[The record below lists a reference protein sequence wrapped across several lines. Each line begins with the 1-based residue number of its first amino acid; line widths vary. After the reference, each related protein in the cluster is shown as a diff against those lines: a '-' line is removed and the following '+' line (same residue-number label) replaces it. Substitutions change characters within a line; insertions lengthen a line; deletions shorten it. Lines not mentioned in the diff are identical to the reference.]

1 MPAFP
6 RNLALATGL
15 GLVSSALILL
25 PTPAQAAGPGLVIS
39 EVYGAGNSG
48 ATSEFQNDFV
58 ELQNTSGSPI
68 SLLGKSLQ
76 ARGVTGTG
84 IPTQTNVFPL
94 PDVEVP
100 AGGKFLVAGA
110 GGTTNGAP
118 LPTPDATSTLSLANN
133 NGQVFLAD
141 TTDPVD
147 PNARS
152 GSAGNGFSAQVLD
165 FVGWGNT
172 ATSFEGSAPGPG
184 TGLSTGVT
192 RASDGADTDN
202 NGPDLSLSSPPVP
215 EACGCAQV
223 PDELEATIAEVQGT
237 DTGTSPHLYDT
248 VTTEGVVTAAYP
260 AGGFNGFYLQTGG
273 APATPGASDAVFVSM
288 GNVVNSAYPL
298 AGESVE
304 VTGQVIESA
313 GSTQINVTQAADVVD
328 LPALPAVAALDV
340 PWTSLDSAAEKEEH
354 EGELVAPRGAFTVT
368 NVFNTN
374 RFAEIGLAQGNTPL
388 VQPTE
393 VEDAQ
398 TGQVAAVAAQNAA
411 RMITL
416 DDGASTDYA
425 PNTPNPGSQGQ
436 TLPWL
441 TRAGAVRVGDAA
453 SLNDDLVLDYR
464 NNLWKLQPRA
474 RVTGAGASV
483 ATFTD
488 SRPDNLAPENVG
500 GDIRLATFN
509 VLNYFPTTGEEF
521 VAADPGNSCTYFLD
535 RASTPIANNSCTP
548 DGPRGAA
555 TAASL
560 ARQQDK
566 IVTAINGLQ
575 ASIVSLEELENSVKL
590 GKDRDFAIDHLVD
603 ALNADAGADTW
614 AYAPSP
620 APADRPAPAEEDVI
634 RTGFIYKPADV
645 ALVGEPQILR
655 DEANFDNARE
665 PLAQAF
671 KPAGGVDTQAFAV
684 IVNHFKSKSSG
695 DDDGTGQG
703 LANADRVGQAE
714 ALATFASEF
723 ADGLAAEEPPV
734 FLAGDFNA
742 YTMED
747 PMQVL
752 YDEGYETVESD
763 TAGEETYSFSGLSG
777 SLDHVL
783 ANTAAV
789 GMVTGA
795 DIWDINASESVA
807 YQYSRF
813 NYNVTD
819 FFDGALPFAASD
831 HNPEL
836 VGLDLPDASGLV
848 ESTTAAAVLPGAVR
862 AGSGTAR
869 IDVDVSGAGGTPTG
883 TVSAFVGS
891 RLLDSMPLAAG
902 SATLRVGPFP
912 TAGTRA
918 VEIRYGGD
926 ATFAASQTALN
937 VRVDKARP
945 AMTVKKSPRN
955 VVMKKTR
962 AKIAVVVRATGL
974 TPTGQVTA
982 KLGRRVLDK
991 GNLRG
996 GRLTLTLPKFKK
1008 KGSFVVSVVY
1018 AGNANVDGVA
1028 KKVTVRVKRR

>member
-1 MPAFP
+1 MPKFP
-6 RNLALATGL
+6 RFLTLVTGL
-15 GLVSSALILL
+15 GLVSSAVILL
-25 PTPAQAAGPGLVIS
+25 PQPAQALGPGLVIS
-39 EVYGAGNSG
+39 EVYGAGSSG
-48 ATSEFQNDFV
+48 ATSVFQNDFV
-58 ELQNTSGSPI
+58 ELHNTTASPI

-76 ARGVTGTG
+76 ARAVTGTG
-84 IPTQTNVFPL
+84 IPTTANVFPL

-133 NGQVFLAD
+133 NGQVFLAG
-141 TTDPVD
+141 TTDPID
-147 PNARS
+147 PNAS
-152 GSAGNGFSAQVLD
+152 PGSAGNSFSAQVLD

-172 ATSFEGSAPGPG
+172 ATSFEGSVPGPG
-184 TGLSTGVT
+184 TGFLTGVA
-192 RASDGADTDN
+192 RAADGADTDN
-202 NGPDLSLSSPPVP
+202 NGPDLGLSSPPVP

-223 PDELEATIAEVQGT
+223 PDDVDATIAEIQGD

-248 VTTEGVVTAAYP
+248 VTAEGVVTAVYP

-273 APATPGASDAVFVSM
+273 APDTPGASDAVFVSM
-288 GNVVNSAYPL
+288 GNVVNSAYPA

-304 VTGQVIESA
+304 VTGQVTEFG
-313 GSTQINVTQAADVVD
+313 GSTQINVALAADVVD
-328 LPALPAVAALDV
+328 VTALPAVAAFDV
-340 PWTSLDSAAEKEEH
+340 PWSALDSADEKEEH
-354 EGELVAPRGAFTVT
+354 EGELVAPQGAFTVT

-374 RFAEIGLAQGNTPL
+374 RFAEIGLAQGTTPL
-388 VQPTE
+388 IQPTE

-398 TGQVAAVAAQNAA
+398 TGDVAGVAAQNAA
-411 RMITL
+411 RAITL
-416 DDGASTDYA
+416 DDGASTDFS
-425 PNTPNPGSQGQ
+425 PNTPNPGSQSQ
-436 TLPWL
+436 ALPWL
-441 TRAGAVRVGDAA
+441 TRGDAVRVGDAA

-464 NNLWKLQPRA
+464 NNLWKLQPKA

-509 VLNYFPTTGEEF
+509 VLNYFPTTGQEF
-521 VAADPGNSCTYFLD
+521 VAAAPGNLCTYFLD
-535 RASTPIANNSCTP
+535 RASNPITNNSCTP

-555 TAASL
+555 TADSL

-566 IVTAINGLQ
+566 IVTAINGLD
-575 ASIVSLEELENSVKL
+575 ASIVSLEELENSVKFA
-590 GKDRDFAIDHLVD
+590 KDRDFAIDQLVD
-603 ALNADAGADTW
+603 GLNLDAGADTW

-620 APADRPAPAEEDVI
+620 APADRPDPADEDVI

-645 ALVGEPQILR
+645 ELVGGSQILQ
-655 DEANFDNARE
+655 DEVNFDNARE

-684 IVNHFKSKSSG
+684 VVNHFKSKSSG

-703 LANADRVGQAE
+703 LANADRMGQAA
-714 ALATFASEF
+714 ALAAFASEF
-723 ADGLAAEEPPV
+723 ADGLGPDFPV

-752 YDEGYETVESD
+752 YGEGYAAVESD

-783 ANTAAV
+783 GNVEAMD
-789 GMVTGA
+789 MVTRA

-819 FFDGALPFAASD
+819 FFDGGLPFAASD
-831 HNPEL
+831 HNPEI
-836 VGLDLPDASGLV
+836 VGLDLPDASGRV
-848 ESTTAAAVLPGAVR
+848 ASETSATVAPGTVR
-862 AGSGTAR
+862 AGSSRAT
-869 IDVDVSGAGGTPTG
+869 IDVDVNGAGGTPTG
-883 TVSAFVGS
+883 TVRAFVGTTW
-891 RLLDSMPLAAG
+891 LDSAPLAGG
-902 SATLRVGPFP
+902 SARLQVGPFT
-912 TAGTRA
+912 TAGTKA

-926 ATFAASQTALN
+926 STFDGSETEVN
-937 VRVDKARP
+937 VRVGKARP
-945 AMTVKKSPRN
+945 TMSAKKSPRK
-955 VVMKKTR
+955 VVMRKTK
-962 AKIAVVVRATGL
+962 AKIAVVVRAAGL
-974 TPTGQVTA
+974 TPTGKVTA
-982 KLGRRVLDK
+982 KLGRKLLDK
-991 GNLRG
+991 GNLRSG
-996 GRLTLTLPKFKK
+996 KLALRLPKFKRN
-1008 KGSFVVSVVY
+1008 GSFVVSVVY
-1018 AGNANVDGVA
+1018 AGNAHVEGVT
-1028 KKVTVRVKRR
+1028 KKVTIRVRRR